1 MIRHC
6 LPTCR
11 DHLRLQH
18 LFSTAALRAVKD
30 LTGPSAGKTS
40 SQEYAWRG
48 CGVQYYIFNEN
59 TFRSLTAVTVAD
71 GGLFYLGL
79 FDLVTHSP
87 GTISTSSFET

>member
-48 CGVQYYIFNEN
+48 CWF
-59 TFRSLTAVTVAD
+59 S
-71 GGLFYLGL
+71 FY
-79 FDLVTHSP
+79 DLVRIPP
-87 GTISTSSFET
+87 GLSQLLQ